1 MTLADSIAARAQ
13 TLFEEH
19 SRQIHGRTDRLFA
32 GLMAVQWL
40 AAIAAALWISPRTW
54 AGQYSQVHLHMWAA
68 VLLGGVITILPIALA
83 LVRPGATATRYSIAA
98 GQMLMSALLIHLTGG
113 RIETHFHVFGSLAF
127 LAFYRDW
134 RVFVPATLVVA
145 VDHLVRG
152 VYWPL
157 SVFGVLTASP
167 WRWVEHAAWVLFEDV
182 FLVSACVLAVR
193 EMRSIAA
200 QRAELEATNE
210 IVERKVEERTTE
222 ARRAEEKYRSIFDH
236 AAEGIFQSSP
246 EGRLLS
252 VNPAFAR
259 IFGFASGEEALTTL
273 SDVAHQ
279 LYVEPGR
286 REILNRTLAARGE
299 CRSFQ
304 SQMRRRDGSIIWVSE
319 NVRAVTDPDGRIL
332 YYEGTLEDI
341 SDRKQ
346 AEAEREKLMA
356 AAQAASRAKSEFL
369 ANMSHEIRTPMNGIV
384 GMTELALDTDL
395 SPEQREY
402 LETVRSSADAL
413 LSVINDVLDF
423 SKVEAGKLDLDPIPF
438 SLSDCISE
446 TMKALAV
453 RAHQK
458 NLELVC
464 DIEAAVPDAV
474 VADASRIRQV
484 LLNLA
489 GNAIKFTEQ
498 GEVVL
503 HVSCEQRSAADC
515 LLHFRVSDTGI
526 GIPAE
531 QQSRIFEAFMQADS
545 STTRKYGGT
554 GLGLA
559 ITSRLVEMM
568 GGRTWVE
575 SEPGRGSTFHF
586 TIRAGIQAAPPEPAA
601 GQPSPALRGVSAL
614 IVDDNLTNLRV
625 LRQMLG
631 KWGLVVQTAE
641 SGRAAL
647 LAMKQA
653 VEQGLPFDLV
663 LLDCHMPEMDG
674 FVLAENI
681 TRNPELAGATMMM
694 LTSAG
699 YRGDAARCRE
709 LGIAAYM
716 LKPIHQEN
724 LRKAIESVLAN
735 LPRKPAAQPPLVT
748 RHTLRESG
756 ALRRILL
763 VEDNKVNQLVATR
776 MLERA
781 GYSVTVAGDGREGL
795 AALDKTAFD
804 MALMDVQMPVM
815 GGFEATAAIR
825 EKEKSTGG
833 HIPIVAM
840 TAHAM
845 KGDRERCTQAG
856 MDGYVS
862 KPVKAQELL
871 RAVEAALGLAD
882 PGAAPGATPADS
894 AADASP
900 REPDPA
906 PAHR

>member
-1 MTLADSIAARAQ
+1 MNSTTAFAPRAQ
-13 TLFEEH
+13 ALFAEH
-19 SRQIHGRTDRLFA
+19 AQAIFRRTDRLFA

-40 AAIAAALWISPRTW
+40 AAIAAALWVSPRTW
-54 AGQYSQVHLHMWAA
+54 AGQYSQVHLHVWAA
-68 VLLGGVITILPIALA
+68 VLLGGVITVFPVALA
-83 LVRPGATATRYSIAA
+83 LLRPGAPSTRYIVAC

-134 RVFVPATLVVA
+134 RVFIPATVVVA
-145 VDHLVRG
+145 ADHFLRG

-182 FLVSACVLAVR
+182 FLIAACLQGIR

-210 IVERKVEERTTE
+210 LVEGRVEERT
-222 ARRAEEKYRSIFDH
+222 AALRRAEEKYRAIFEN

-246 EGRLLS
+246 EGRLLN

-259 IFGFASGEEALTTL
+259 IFGFSSKEEALATL
-273 SDVAHQ
+273 NDVAHQ

-286 REILNRTLAARGE
+286 RETLNGMLAARGE
-299 CRSFQ
+299 ARAFE
-304 SQMRRRDGSIIWVSE
+304 SQMYRRDGSVIWVSE
-319 NVRAVTDPDGRIL
+319 NVRAVTDAAGRVL
-332 YYEGTLEDI
+332 YYEGALDDSTA
-341 SDRKQ
+341 RKQ
-346 AEAEREKLMA
+346 AEDERHRLVQ
-356 AAQAASRAKSEFL
+356 AAQSASRAKSEFL

-402 LETVRSSADAL
+402 LETVRSSADSL
-413 LSVINDVLDF
+413 LSVLNDVLDF

-438 SLSDCISE
+438 SLSDCLSE
-446 TMKALAV
+446 TMKSLAV

-464 DIEAAVPDAV
+464 DLDADVPDAV
-474 VADASRIRQV
+474 IADASRIRQV
-484 LLNLA
+484 LINLT
-489 GNAIKFTEQ
+489 GNAVKFTDQ

-503 HVSCEQRSAADC
+503 RVSCDQRTQSDC

-526 GIPAE
+526 GIPQE
-531 QQSRIFEAFMQADS
+531 QQAHIFEAFMQADS

-559 ITSRLVEMM
+559 ISSRLVDMM
-568 GGRTWVE
+568 GGRVWVE

-586 TIRAGIQAAPPEPAA
+586 TMRLGIQATPAERPGA
-601 GQPSPALRGVSAL
+601 QPSPALRGISAL
-614 IVDDNLTNLRV
+614 VVDDNLTNLRV
-625 LRQMLG
+625 LRQMLT
-631 KWGLVVQTAE
+631 KWGVRVQTTE

-653 VEQGLPFDLV
+653 VSQGLPFDLV

-681 TRNPELAGATMMM
+681 KKNPELAGATMMM

-699 YRGDAARCRE
+699 YRGDAARCRD

-724 LRKAIESVLAN
+724 LRKALESVLAN
-735 LPRKPAAQPPLVT
+735 LPRQTAAPLVT

-781 GYSVTVAGDGREGL
+781 GYTVRVAGDGLQAIE
-795 AALDKTAFD
+795 ALRDGSFD
-804 MALMDVQMPVM
+804 LILMDVQMPVM

-825 EKEKSTGG
+825 EQEKSTGG
-833 HIPIVAM
+833 RTPIVAM

-845 KGDRERCTQAG
+845 KGDRERCAQAG

-871 RAVEAALGLAD
+871 RSVEAALGIVD
-882 PGAAPGATPADS
+882 STAAPEAPGGGADRLPT
-894 AADASP
+894 AAGVASGG
-900 REPDPA
+900 
-906 PAHR
+906 